1 MIIRCNRARDQP
13 KVQSIHHFNHSISN
27 TNFTNYE
34 RINTMKNLKKAFAL
48 LLALVLCLSV
58 PVGVSAA
65 TVEDATIDTTRTGSM
80 TIYKYDLTNAE
91 KDGVWDSSY
100 VSTGVYDQAGVV
112 DILSG
117 NRDGDNDNQSDLGN
131 GQQSYGYAINGVEF
145 SYLKIADIVQFSES
159 TDDNRTNSHVEVL
172 YGINKVQGADFLRAL
187 GLENG
192 AKRYANADKL
202 DSSKYFYQ
210 SDVLI
215 DALAAGLEA
224 NSTTVKNALEAYM
237 ATNGGVK
244 MAPTDSYGKTQAT
257 ELELGLYLVVETA
270 VPEMVVS
277 TTNPFLVSV
286 PMTSINGSNATDGGE
301 RWIYDITLFPKNLT
315 GIPSLEKTLREQVA
329 DTGKNGGSTTDITDG
344 YAHTGTASSGDVID
358 YQIISTLPSITSE
371 ATYLTDYTFIDTLSN
386 GLSYNKNDVVLEF
399 FTDEACTD
407 LVTTWKE
414 SDGYF
419 TVSYDQAMNNDY
431 VMTISMTT
439 RGLAEINGSKAVYSG
454 ASMVNSGFSDCT
466 LRITY
471 QATMLSNYEVIY
483 GDDGNRNEVVLTWK
497 RSSSNY
503 YDTLVDDAHIY
514 TYGINLYK
522 LFSDGKGDFSN
533 VEFIIHNDTD
543 DYFVKA
549 ELNADEGVYYVTDH
563 VENESDATHF
573 VPVLPMVLPMNA
585 DSENGQN
592 VFVKGLEDDTYT
604 ITEVRT
610 DSGYT
615 LLKEDI
621 EVVISQVESSELCD
635 IYTSDVVGLIQNDPR
650 YAEAI
655 IAEAKANGYI
665 KTDGG
670 LADIL
675 NNMPQKQLAH
685 YLLTASATVDGN
697 AVTMLE
703 DNGSVN
709 AHVPLTVV
717 NTRGFDLPETGDNG
731 TMMFTVIGI
740 LAMAG
745 AAAVI
750 VLVSRK
756 KRTTC

>member
-1 MIIRCNRARDQP
+1 MWLRH
-13 KVQSIHHFNHSISN
+13 IHHPRDYLSIS
-27 TNFTNYE
+27 
-34 RINTMKNLKKAFAL
+34 
-48 LLALVLCLSV
+48 
-58 PVGVSAA
+58 
-65 TVEDATIDTTRTGSM
+65 
-80 TIYKYDLTNAE
+80 E

-100 VSTGVYDQAGVV
+100 VSTGVMDQAGVV
-112 DILSG
+112 DILGG
-117 NRDGDNDNQSDLGN
+117 NRAGDNDEQSDLGN
-131 GQQSYGYAINGVEF
+131 GETSYGYAIRGVEF
-145 SYLKIADIVQFSES
+145 SYLKVADIVQFSES
-159 TDDNRTNSHVEVL
+159 TDDGRTDNHVEVL
-172 YGINKVQGADFLRAL
+172 YGINKVQGADFLKAL

-192 AKRYANADKL
+192 AKRYTNADKL
-202 DSSKYFYQ
+202 DASKYFYQ

-224 NSTTVKNALEAYM
+224 NSTTVKNALERYM
-237 ATNGGVK
+237 ASNGATK
-244 MAPTDSYGKTQAT
+244 MVPTDGFGKTQAT
-257 ELELGLYLVVETA
+257 NLEVALYLVVESA
-270 VPEMVVS
+270 VPEQVVS

-286 PMTSINGSNATDGGE
+286 PMTSVDGTNASDGGE

-315 GIPSLEKTLREQVA
+315 GIPSLTKELREQIA

-344 YAHTGTASSGDVID
+344 YAHTGTASAGDVID
-358 YQIISTLPSITSE
+358 YQIRSTLPSITSE
-371 ATYLTDYTFIDTLSN
+371 ATYIDIAFVDTLSS

-407 LVTTWKE
+407 LITTWKE

-419 TVSYDQAMNNDY
+419 TVSYGTTGSGEST
-431 VMTISMTT
+431 MTIEMTT
-439 RGLAEINGSKAVYSG
+439 RGLNEINTSKAVYPG

-471 QATMLSNYEVIY
+471 QATMDSDNSVVF
-483 GDDGNRNEVVLTWK
+483 GDEGNPNSVVMTWK
-497 RSSSNY
+497 RSNSAY
-503 YDTLVDDAHIY
+503 YDTLVDDCHLY
-514 TYGINLYK
+514 TYGIDLTK
-522 LFSDGKGDFSN
+522 LFSDGKGNFDN
-533 VEFIIHNDTD
+533 VEFIVHNDTD

-549 ELNADEGVYYVTDH
+549 ELNEAEGIYYVTDH
-563 VENESDATHF
+563 VENEEDATHF
-573 VPVLPMVLPMNA
+573 IPVESDGNPGKVI
-585 DSENGQN
+585 
-592 VFVKGLEDDTYT
+592 VKGLEDDKF
-604 ITEVRT
+604 ICTEVRT

-621 EVVISQVESSELCD
+621 EVVISQTKSETLCD

-665 KTDGG
+665 KTDGK

-697 AVTMLE
+697 DVNMLE
-703 DNGSVN
+703 DNGSQN
-709 AHVPLTVV
+709 AHAPLSVV

-731 TMMFTVIGI
+731 TMMFTIFGI

-750 VLVSRK
+750 VLVCRK
-756 KRTTC
+756 KRTSC